1 MVVGSA
7 TVALV
12 VACFLTVLEGKIK
25 SWRKNGCKIKCLCKH
40 EYDVQFVN
48 IIHRDALLKCRK
60 CGKKKRIK
68 NLSHEAIDKLW
79 QVEEMKI
86 IGNKESV
93 NQISLTHKGIN
104 ARFNC
109 FMKPFPYCNDID
121 TSNPEI
127 IEIIFKDSYE
137 IDNLIDVLEKFKK
150 ECFEH
155 LGEWR

>member
-1 MVVGSA
+1 M
-7 TVALV
+7 
-12 VACFLTVLEGKIK
+12 
-25 SWRKNGCKIKCLCKH
+25 WRCLCDCGNDCITST
-40 EYDVQFVN
+40 DV
-48 IIHRDALLKCRK
+48 LTRK
-60 CGKKKRIK
+60 
-68 NLSHEAIDKLW
+68 
-79 QVEEMKI
+79 
-86 IGNKESV
+86 
-93 NQISLTHKGIN
+93 KGIN